1 MAVEDLTLSASVS
14 PPPPVGRT
22 RQLATYPP
30 LAYCQS
36 MVLIETPVF
45 TRQIQ
50 QLMNDEDYREFQN
63 ALISDPTRGELVPGG
78 GGIRKIRAGLP
89 GRGKRGGARV
99 IYFWQDEKERIFLLL
114 AYAKSAKDN
123 LSRKQVAQLRD
134 IAKEI

>member
-1 MAVEDLTLSASVS
+1 
-14 PPPPVGRT
+14 
-22 RQLATYPP
+22 
-30 LAYCQS
+30 

-63 ALISDPTRGELVPGG
+63 ALISDPARGELVPGG

-99 IYFWQDEKERIFLLL
+99 IYFWQDAKERIFLLL